1 MKRIILE
8 VTVTTPD
15 EARRAVAAGADRLE
29 LCSGLE
35 LGGLTP
41 SPGTFLEVRAA
52 VAVPVYVLL
61 RPRPGDFTYLDDDFA
76 ALKGD
81 ATWFMRNGANGIVC
95 GVLARRGHRGR
106 IDQVRCA
113 ELVALSNGKAVFH
126 RAFDFLSNLPAELDE
141 LIVLGFERVL
151 TSGGA
156 ATATDGQ
163 AMIAELVRRA
173 DGRIQVLPGGG
184 IRPINVANL
193 LAETGCDQVHASLR
207 YRYGAGCQ
215 RIYDHPTLSEQMGG
229 FSNMDAQL
237 VREMRAVLDQ

>member
-1 MKRIILE
+1 MSRVTLE
-8 VTVTTPD
+8 VAVTTAD
-15 EARRAVAAGADRLE
+15 EARRAVEAGADRLE
-29 LCSGLE
+29 LCSALD

-61 RPRPGDFTYLDDDFA
+61 RPRPGGFTYLDHDFA
-76 ALKGD
+76 ALRRD
-81 ATWFMRNGANGIVC
+81 ADWFMQNGATGIVF
-95 GVLARRGHRGR
+95 GVLTHRGR

-126 RAFDFLSNLPAELDE
+126 RAFDFLLNLPAELDE

-163 AMIAELVRRA
+163 AMIAELARRA
-173 DGRIQVLPGGG
+173 DGRIGILPGGG
-184 IRPINVANL
+184 IRPNNVANL
-193 LAETGCDQVHASLR
+193 LAETGCGQVHASLR
-207 YRYGAGCQ
+207 CGVGSRLL
-215 RIYDHPTLSEQMGG
+215 YDHPSLGRQMGEQ
-229 FSNMDAQL
+229 STTDAAL
-237 VREMRAVLDQ
+237 VREMRAMLDR